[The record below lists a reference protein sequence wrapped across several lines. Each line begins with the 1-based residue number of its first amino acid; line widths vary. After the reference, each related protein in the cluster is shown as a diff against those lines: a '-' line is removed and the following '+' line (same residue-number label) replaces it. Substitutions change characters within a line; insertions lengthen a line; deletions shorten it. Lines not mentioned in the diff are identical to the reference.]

1 MYTKFK
7 RVFVSEEEGENRV
20 GTGDFRDFTFLY
32 NGLFLNKIGKPI

>member
-7 RVFVSEEEGENRV
+7 RVSLRKKERID